1 MIKVALFED
10 KPDLRESMG
19 QMLEGEDDIQF
30 CGAWE
35 NCDQVKRVV
44 TIHQPHVVLMDI
56 EMPGTN
62 GLQGLVIIKE
72 LFPAINVLMLTVFED
87 DKNVFDAICSGATG
101 YLLKKTS
108 PEKIIEA
115 IHDVYNGGAPM
126 TASIARKVLQLF
138 SKNTPKPNEATNLT
152 PKEKEI
158 LSSLVKG
165 NSYKMIA
172 NELFISIDTVRSHI
186 KKVYEKLHVHSMSEA
201 VSKAIKQGIV

>member
-10 KPDLRESMG
+10 KPDLRESMS

-35 NCDQVKRVV
+35 NCDQVKRVI

-56 EMPGTN
+56 DMPGTN

-87 DKNVFDAICSGATG
+87 DKNVFDAICYGATG